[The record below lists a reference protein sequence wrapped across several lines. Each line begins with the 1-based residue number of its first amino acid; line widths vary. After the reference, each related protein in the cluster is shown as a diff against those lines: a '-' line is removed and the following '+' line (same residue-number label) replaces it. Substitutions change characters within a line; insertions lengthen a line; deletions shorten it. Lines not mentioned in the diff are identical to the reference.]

1 MTNAQPE
8 NSPTIGPSMNS
19 FVATSSLM
27 QEDVEEEV
35 EVVAKEVANN
45 GSGDNGLVDDEQC

>member
-1 MTNAQPE
+1 M
-8 NSPTIGPSMNS
+8 GPSMNS